1 MVKILTNAISYFFLI
16 RHAVHESIVR
26 HRYAPRKEETMVP
39 DGKAALWRL
48 VARGAGAIVPLNA
61 ARAGI
66 PLYCVHSIGG
76 EVTSFRDLAQRLG
89 NEVPLYGI
97 QAPKER
103 LSKEFAAS
111 IEYMAES
118 YVEAL
123 TSFQPEGELV
133 LGGWSAGSVI
143 ALEMAQQLR
152 ARGREVPLLVLF
164 DGDLRNTGGGTGVWN
179 PLCYWKWMRN
189 LPRWIADDLVR
200 GGGWR
205 SAARRIRGKLSGVRA
220 RSAAHD
226 GAECRGHAV
235 HGLVD
240 TTGWPDGQVSFARA
254 LYDAIESY
262 VPKAYDRRVLLY
274 AAKTRPISELSPLEA
289 IWAKISPA
297 IETVHVAG
305 THLTLLREP
314 GVTALVGDLRRQF
327 GRLHREDA
335 SISGNAVTGA
345 GAVGEPIGPLG
356 ARRSRQRFDAVDHAS
371 PV

>member
-1 MVKILTNAISYFFLI
+1 
-16 RHAVHESIVR
+16 
-26 HRYAPRKEETMVP
+26 MVP

-48 VARGAGAIVPLNA
+48 VARGAGVIVPLNA
-61 ARAGI
+61 AQAEI
-66 PLYCVHSIGG
+66 PFYCVHSIGG

-97 QAPKER
+97 QASKER
-103 LSKEFAAS
+103 LRKEFATS

-123 TSFQPEGELV
+123 TLFQPEGELA

-152 ARGREVPLLVLF
+152 ARGREIPLLVLF
-164 DGDLRNTGGGTGVWN
+164 DGDVQNTGGGAGVWN

-205 SAARRIRGKLSGVRA
+205 SAARRIQGKLNAVRA
-220 RSAAHD
+220 KSAAHD
-226 GAECRGHAV
+226 EAPRRGHAV

-262 VPKAYDRRVLLY
+262 VPKTYDGRVLLY
-274 AAKTRPISELSPLEA
+274 AAKTRPLSELSPLEA
-289 IWAKISPA
+289 MWAKISPA
-297 IETVHVAG
+297 IETVHVGG

-314 GVTALVGDLRRQF
+314 GVTALAGDLRRRF
-327 GRLHREDA
+327 DRLGREDA
-335 SISGNAVTGA
+335 PSRGDAIRTA
-345 GAVGEPIGPLG
+345 GAVGPSG

-371 PV
+371 PA